1 MASSVKTVRI
11 VDKRIEPQPDPV
23 YAVAVG
29 PQQNQFYKI
38 PASGRSNSYVTFN
51 NLTTLGRDRAYADT
65 FELEIT
71 ATITFH
77 LSSDH
82 AVILPAD
89 EGGEVFNRLNPLYE
103 WTLDSFPFNKCC
115 EEIRINVN
123 GGAFFSS
130 PLSYLRA
137 KERYWDDRKI
147 NDAYSNIC
155 PCNKPWLANEMA
167 ATNTPNRSHYETL
180 QHSPSRL
187 SDQDFGY
194 SFSPEGPHGTTNRD
208 MITPY
213 GAQSITE
220 EFSGVTRTH
229 TITWREPIFCSP
241 FSSRYDETYGRP
253 LYNITSLDLAF
264 NLQDLG
270 NMIRC
275 RNKFI
280 DSYEVN
286 LDDIQLC
293 YQVLTLPPGITPPP
307 STVVPYRRF
316 VPYITDHPENPIPY
330 APTTDPSTDQ
340 VGMKKSITSGV
351 YTLNEVPT
359 AIWIFLGPTK
369 ALLQQNPPD
378 GWSNAMYGGVY
389 GQTRTWSFNK
399 VFAQMDH
406 ISISCANTT
415 QILNTAT
422 PYDLY
427 RIAKANGCKD
437 TFTQWGRQT
446 YASTSN
452 KGDWVNP
459 CGSVLR
465 LIPGTDIVL
474 PDQPLIP
481 GSNAN
486 NMVFQ
491 VTADFYI
498 PAGFPPNYRDV
509 ALWVLFEYVGVATI
523 TPGQCQIVMNPLNTA
538 NISPVATI
546 TPTQVEEPSTT
557 EGGSWLENLKSI
569 GSVLNKFAKD
579 TKIASQLANYIP
591 GIGPVVSKGLSML
604 GYGNLGK
611 KRALPPISGGAVM
624 GYGDFC

>member
-38 PASGRSNSYVTFN
+38 PASGLSDSYLTFN
-51 NLTTLGRDRAYADT
+51 NLTTLGSDRAYSDT
-65 FELEIT
+65 FELEIK
-71 ATITFH
+71 ATVTFH
-77 LSSDH
+77 LSPDH
-82 AVILPAD
+82 AVIMPD
-89 EGGEVFNRLNPLYE
+89 DPEVNRFCPLDE

-115 EEIRINVN
+115 EEIRVNVN

-147 NDAYSNIC
+147 NAAYSSVC
-155 PCNKPWLANEMA
+155 PCNKPWLANELA
-167 ATNTPNRSHYETL
+167 ATNTPNRSDKDTFDR
-180 QHSPSRL
+180 SPSRL
-187 SDQDFGY
+187 SDKNYGY
-194 SFSPEGPHGTTNRD
+194 MCTADGPNGTTNRD
-208 MITPY
+208 MVTPY
-213 GAQSITE
+213 GAMSATE
-220 EFSGVTRTH
+220 TFTPYDRVVH
-229 TITWREPIFCSP
+229 LTWREPVFCSP
-241 FSSRYDETYGRP
+241 FSSKYDQTYGRP

-264 NLQDLG
+264 NMQDLT
-270 NMIRC
+270 NMIRV
-275 RNKFI
+275 RNKFV
-280 DSYEVN
+280 DSYEVH
-286 LDDIQLC
+286 LDHVDLC
-293 YQVLTLPPGITPPP
+293 YQVMTIPAGISPPP

-316 VPYITDHPENPIPY
+316 VPYITDYPQNPVPY
-330 APTTDPSTDQ
+330 APITDPNHDQ
-340 VGMKKSITSGV
+340 EGYKISVTSGV

-359 AIWIFLGPTK
+359 AIWIFLAPTK
-369 ALLQQNPPD
+369 ALLQQNPHD
-378 GWSNAMYGGVY
+378 GWSINMWGGIY
-389 GQTRTWSFNK
+389 NETRTWTFNK

-427 RIAKANGCKD
+427 RIAKANGCQD

-446 YASTSN
+446 YSITSN
-452 KGDWVNP
+452 HGDWVNP

-491 VTADFYI
+491 VTGDFYV
-498 PAGFPPNYRDV
+498 PAGFPPNYRNV
-509 ALWVLFEYVGVATI
+509 SLWVLFEYVGVATI

-538 NISPVATI
+538 NINPVATI

-557 EGGSWLENLKSI
+557 EGGSWLEKLKSI
-569 GSVLNKFAKD
+569 GSVINKVAKD
-579 TKIASQLANYIP
+579 TKIASQLANFIP
-591 GIGPVVSKGLSML
+591 GVGPIVSKGLNML
-604 GYGNLGK
+604 GYGKMGK
-611 KRALPPISGGAVM
+611 KRAYEDPSLSGGAVM